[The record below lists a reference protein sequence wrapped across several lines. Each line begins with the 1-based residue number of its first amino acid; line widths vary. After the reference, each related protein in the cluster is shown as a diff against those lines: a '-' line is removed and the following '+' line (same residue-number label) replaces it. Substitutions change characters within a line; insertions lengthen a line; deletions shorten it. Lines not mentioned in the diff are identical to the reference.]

1 MKRKN
6 TDKPDGRCATCPR
19 WDRWH
24 IRIPNPEDQQKLIEL
39 YRKSGAKTKS
49 DYFRGQLLNQ
59 SFKVITEDK
68 TAEPYLRELNSIVTL
83 TRRIGIL
90 YNEAVKT
97 LNSYHSVKTAQRMIR
112 KLEVYSEAIIKL
124 QMQAIQLTMAFDRH
138 QKTSNPL

>member
-24 IRIPNPEDQQKLIEL
+24 IRIPNLEDQQKLIEL

-59 SFKVITEDK
+59 SFKVITQDK
-68 TAEPYLRELNSIVTL
+68 AAEHYLRELDSIL
-83 TRRIGIL
+83 TKLRIIGVS

-97 LNSYHSVKTAQRMIR
+97 LNSYHTVATAQRMIHQ
-112 KLEVYSEAIIKL
+112 LERYSAAIIRL
-124 QMQAIQLTMAFDRH
+124 QVQAIQLTMAFDNRE
-138 QKTSNPL
+138 KK